1 MTPWRGPPLRTSRI
15 GRPALHGRH
24 LVLGISG
31 GIAAYK
37 TAYLARRLQEA
48 GSQVRT
54 VMTGGA
60 LRFLGEQTMA
70 AINGHPVVT
79 TLFGS
84 DQAGPSPHTELA
96 RWADALVVAPATA
109 NVVAKV
115 ANGLAD
121 DALTATVAAFDG
133 PVVLAPAMHTEMW
146 QQPATARNIRLLE
159 EDGRCLVGPVV
170 GELAAGDSG
179 MGRMAEPDE
188 ILAAVAGVFDDS
200 LSGLRVLVTAGGT
213 REAIDPVRYVGNR
226 SSGKMGHE
234 VALEAARRG
243 AGVVLVTTT
252 TPPDMPGSVEVVQVE
267 SAEEMAHQVWARAST
282 LDVAVMAA
290 AVADFRPAGA
300 AGTKLAR
307 SDGPPRIVLEPTP
320 NVLAGLVERVE
331 PGTTVVGFAAET
343 GSVDRAV
350 RKATTYGVDFVV
362 ANDVTSPG
370 SGFGTDTNQVTII
383 SAEGE
388 RTPLEMMTKRD
399 VAGAIWSRVTEL
411 RGSEA

>member
-1 MTPWRGPPLRTSRI
+1 MRTPRI

-37 TAYLARRLQEA
+37 AAYLARRLHEA

-70 AINGHPVVT
+70 AITGHPVVT

-96 RWADALVVAPATA
+96 RWADAVVVAPATA
-109 NVVAKV
+109 SVVAKI

-146 QQPATARNIRLLE
+146 QQPATSRNIRLLE
-159 EDGRCLVGPVV
+159 QDGRCLVGPVA
-170 GELAAGDSG
+170 GALAAGDSG
-179 MGRMAEPDE
+179 MGRMVEPEE
-188 ILAAVAGVFDDS
+188 ILASVAGVFDDS
-200 LSGLRVLVTAGGT
+200 LRGLTVLVTAGGT

-234 VALEAARRG
+234 LALEAARRG

-252 TPPDMPGSVEVVQVE
+252 TPPDMPRSVEVVPVE
-267 SAEEMAHQVWARAST
+267 SAEDMARQVWARAST
-282 LDVAVMAA
+282 LDAAVLAA

-300 AGTKLAR
+300 ADTKLAR

-320 NVLAGLVERVE
+320 NVLAGLVGRVE

-343 GSVDRAV
+343 GGVDRAV

-388 RTPLEMMTKRD
+388 RTPLAMMTKRD
-399 VAGAIWSRVTEL
+399 VAGAVWSRVTEL

>member
-1 MTPWRGPPLRTSRI
+1 
-15 GRPALHGRH
+15 
-24 LVLGISG
+24 
-31 GIAAYK
+31 
-37 TAYLARRLQEA
+37 
-48 GSQVRT
+48 
-54 VMTGGA
+54 MTGGA

-133 PVVLAPAMHTEMW
+133 PVVLAPAMHSEMW

-159 EDGRCLVGPVV
+159 GDGRYVVGPVV
-170 GELAAGDSG
+170 GALAAGDSG
-179 MGRMAEPDE
+179 MGRMAEPED
-188 ILAAVAGVFDDS
+188 ILASVAGVFDDS
-200 LSGLRVLVTAGGT
+200 LSGLTALVTAGGT

>member
-1 MTPWRGPPLRTSRI
+1 MRTPRI
-15 GRPALHGRH
+15 GRPALHGRR

-37 TAYLARRLQEA
+37 AAYLARRLHEA

-70 AINGHPVVT
+70 AITGHPVVS

-84 DQAGPSPHTELA
+84 DRAGPSPHTELA
-96 RWADALVVAPATA
+96 RWADAVVVAPATA
-109 NVVAKV
+109 NVVAKI

-146 QQPATARNIRLLE
+146 QQPATARNIRILE
-159 EDGRCLVGPVV
+159 EDGRCLVGPVA
-170 GELAAGDSG
+170 GALAAGDSG
-179 MGRMAEPDE
+179 MGRMVEPEE
-188 ILAAVAGVFDDS
+188 ILASVAGVFDDS
-200 LSGLRVLVTAGGT
+200 LRGLTVLVTAGGT

-234 VALEAARRG
+234 LAMEAARRG

-252 TPPDMPGSVEVVQVE
+252 TPPDMPHSVEVVPVE
-267 SAEEMAHQVWARAST
+267 SAEDMARQVWERAST
-282 LDVAVMAA
+282 LDVAVLAA
-290 AVADFRPAGA
+290 AVADFRPSGVAD
-300 AGTKLAR
+300 TKLAR

-331 PGTTVVGFAAET
+331 PGTTIVGFAAET
-343 GSVDRAV
+343 GGVDRAV

-370 SGFGTDTNQVTII
+370 SGFGTDTNEVTII
-383 SAEGE
+383 SAEGQ
-388 RTPLEMMTKRD
+388 RTPLAMMTKRD

-411 RGSEA
+411 RGSGA